1 MNKAIPSFL
10 LFIALVLTACAPVSP
25 FGFGAINPTP
35 TIETLP
41 SPTPLGRPHYNPG
54 ELVDYVAQTGDT
66 IPALAKRFNTT
77 EEEIFAANSFI
88 PRDATTMPP
97 GMPMKIPIYYLPLWA
112 EPYQVIPD
120 HALVNGPTLIGF
132 NTTAYLAETDGWLKK
147 YRAYAGGNWRTG
159 AGIVDYVS
167 TNFSVNPRLLL
178 ALLEYQAGAITQP
191 EKPGN
196 PYLLGFEEEY
206 SGTVYLQLVKAANIL
221 NHGYYSWRAGS
232 LTEFEL
238 LDEKLFR
245 PDPWDNAASV
255 SIKYY
260 FSRIVSGPEFDTAIG
275 PSGLAQTFTE
285 LFGDPWADETVLIPG
300 SLRQPEL
307 PLPFQAGQVWS
318 YTGGPHTGWGTMQP
332 YTAIDFAPPSDKSGC
347 FVAESKY
354 YVTAMADG
362 IVARSE
368 LGTVV
373 LDLDGDGNERTGWT
387 IYYLHL
393 ATSGRAPLG
402 AQLKR
407 GDPVGY
413 PSCEGGR
420 VTGTHV
426 HIGRK
431 YNGEW
436 ILTDSPITFVL
447 GGWTVH
453 NGSVAYKGT
462 MTRGSLIITA
472 CECGD
477 LYTQIR
483 SDLAP

>member
-1 MNKAIPSFL
+1 MNKVCTRLLL
-10 LFIALVLTACAPVSP
+10 LFALLLSSCAPLSP
-25 FGFGAINPTP
+25 FGYGAIEPTP
-35 TIETLP
+35 TIEAQ
-41 SPTPLGRPHYNPG
+41 PTSTPVGRPHYLPG
-54 ELVDYVAQTGDT
+54 ELVDYTAQTGDT

-77 EEEIFAANSFI
+77 PEEIFAANPFI
-88 PRDATTMPP
+88 PADASTMPP

-112 EPYQVIPD
+112 EPFQIIPD
-120 HALVNGPTLIGF
+120 HALVNGPTLVGF
-132 NTTAYLAETDGWLKK
+132 NTTAYLSDTDGWLKT
-147 YRAYAGGNWRTG
+147 YRAYAGGTWRTG

-167 TNFSVNPRLLL
+167 TNFSVSPRLLL

-191 EKPGN
+191 EKPSE
-196 PYLLGFEEEY
+196 PYLLGFEENY

-221 NHGYYSWRAGS
+221 NHGYYSWRMGQ
-232 LTEFEL
+232 LTEFDL
-238 LDEKLFR
+238 LDGKLFR

-255 SIKYY
+255 SVKYY
-260 FSRIVSGPEFDTAIG
+260 FSRIWSGPQFDEAIAE
-275 PSGLAQTFTE
+275 SGLAQTYAT

-307 PLPFQAGQVWS
+307 PLPFQSGQIWS
-318 YTGGPHTGWGTMQP
+318 YTGGPHTGWGTLQP

-347 FVAESKY
+347 FVAEDKY
-354 YVTAMADG
+354 YVTAVADG

-387 IYYLHL
+387 IYYLHI
-393 ATSGRAPLG
+393 ASGGRAPLG
-402 AQLKR
+402 AVLKR
-407 GDPVGY
+407 GDSVGY

-426 HIGRK
+426 HIARK

-436 ILTDSPITFVL
+436 ILTDGAIPFNL
-447 GGWTVH
+447 GGWVVR
-453 NGSVAYKGT
+453 NGASAYKGT
-462 MTRGSLIITA
+462 LTRGSLIVTA

-477 LYTQIR
+477 LYTQVR
-483 SDLAP
+483 ADPYP